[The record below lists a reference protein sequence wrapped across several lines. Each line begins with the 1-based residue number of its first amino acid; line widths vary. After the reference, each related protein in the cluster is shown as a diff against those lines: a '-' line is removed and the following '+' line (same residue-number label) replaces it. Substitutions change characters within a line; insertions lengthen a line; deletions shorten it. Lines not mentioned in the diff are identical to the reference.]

1 MKRKEPPEEGPKM
14 SPLCRTVPKDGSEL
28 EIHIYEDG
36 EGGWLLEVV
45 NEENTSTAWREPF
58 ETEQAALD
66 EALKTIR
73 ENGLEYFR
81 ESEPWRQH

>member
-1 MKRKEPPEEGPKM
+1 MAA
-14 SPLCRTVPKDGSEL
+14 LCQKITKDGSGL

-36 EGGWLLEVV
+36 EGGWLLEIV
-45 NEENTSTAWREPF
+45 NEENTSTARSEPF

-66 EALKTIR
+66 EALKTIK
-73 ENGLEYFR
+73 ENDLEYFR